1 MSLNKQ
7 CLLDLLQ
14 KKKAIISSMHQMQFD
29 KYCSFL
35 SIATEIKKIKSHYTP
50 ERKPSNLID
59 TLGINE
65 NGHSAVLAEILNFK
79 EQGRYVFLD
88 NFIHVAVGYE
98 LLFNHQTVSIKAEY
112 ERIDVFIFD
121 DSQCLIIENKI
132 NNAADQPE
140 QLKRYIE
147 KCKFR
152 GYQEENIHLL
162 YLTDMGSQKD
172 LSATLSIYAENFKEK
187 AAVVAYHPTIIEWLT
202 SSVLPNIRNKDNDFY
217 CFSSQYIDHLNGRFF
232 KRPKDEIMNNEIN
245 EFISKQFGL
254 KEDNLA
260 ENVTKLE
267 GELKLVNEL
276 QSRMNTILLEQKEKT
291 FKKWALDL
299 KKDFPLMDV
308 REGKEGE
315 LTKVGVLINDG
326 FIKYSILIE
335 KDNSSIYFG
344 VGRHFT
350 GEEKFND
357 NVIQSL
363 GSLLSTGFKSSPWW
377 YGWKYTSYEKGY
389 SNLCQLINDYL
400 MINQE

>member
-14 KKKAIISSMHQMQFD
+14 KKKAIISFIHQMKFD
-29 KYCSFL
+29 KYCSYL
-35 SIATEIKKIKSHYTP
+35 SITTEIKKIKSHYTA
-50 ERKPSNLID
+50 ERKSSNLID

-65 NGHSAVLAEILNFK
+65 NGHSAILADILSFK
-79 EQGRYVFLD
+79 EHGRYVFLD
-88 NFIHVAVGYE
+88 DFIHVVLGCE
-98 LLFNHQTVSIKAEY
+98 LLFNHQTASIKAEY
-112 ERIDVFIFD
+112 ERIDVLIFD
-121 DSQCLIIENKI
+121 DNQCLIIENKI

-140 QLKRYIE
+140 QLKRYID
-147 KCKFR
+147 KCKSR

-187 AAVVAYHPTIIEWLT
+187 VAVVAYHPTIIEWLT

-217 CFSSQYIDHLNGRFF
+217 SFSSQYIDHLNGRFF

-245 EFISKQFGL
+245 DFISKQFGL
-254 KEDNLA
+254 KEDNLS

-267 GELKLVNEL
+267 DELKLANEL

-326 FIKYSILIE
+326 LIKYSILIE
-335 KDNSSIYFG
+335 KDNTSIYFG
-344 VGRHFT
+344 IGKHFT
-350 GEEKFND
+350 DDEKLSD
-357 NVIQSL
+357 DVIKSL
-363 GSLLSTGFKSSPWW
+363 NPSLLIGFKSSPFW

-389 SNLCQLINDYL
+389 LKLTQLINDCMEL
-400 MINQE
+400 KKS